1 MKKAQYGVVNPKKL
15 DYMFALVMSIIA
27 VGALWTGIWIT
38 ASQTLETAREVL
50 ELTKKA
56 FLFDLADI
64 KYLVILFQSIAIYC
78 TCVAFLTMLV
88 LAIAKKKWRVIPG
101 VVSILFAGFALTLAF
116 GFLSI
121 YANQLNV
128 GVTGLFA
135 VVLGALF
142 VLLFV
147 LIYKIFKCTY
157 ILLGCDNAYQ
167 KYLEDDGMHC
177 PLKNEKVDEKPA
189 KAAEKPAKVEAVA
202 PKEEKVKEEAK
213 PKEVAKK
220 EKPAKVEK
228 KSESFEVLEQQTEFG
243 KANHFTFEQK
253 LKMAKPV
260 ARQYFKDIKK
270 YFEELGFKSNL
281 TKSAQ
286 TFTYKNTKYAIT
298 TTAGKSGLK
307 VYFKLDPA
315 NYKNLTI
322 PFTDASDKKK
332 YEKTPFLFI
341 VKSDLAV
348 RRAKALMDDIKKT
361 LENEE
366 K

>member
-1 MKKAQYGVVNPKKL
+1 
-15 DYMFALVMSIIA
+15 
-27 VGALWTGIWIT
+27 
-38 ASQTLETAREVL
+38 
-50 ELTKKA
+50 
-56 FLFDLADI
+56 
-64 KYLVILFQSIAIYC
+64 
-78 TCVAFLTMLV
+78 
-88 LAIAKKKWRVIPG
+88 
-101 VVSILFAGFALTLAF
+101 
-116 GFLSI
+116 
-121 YANQLNV
+121 
-128 GVTGLFA
+128 
-135 VVLGALF
+135 
-142 VLLFV
+142 
-147 LIYKIFKCTY
+147 
-157 ILLGCDNAYQ
+157 
-167 KYLEDDGMHC
+167 
-177 PLKNEKVDEKPA
+177 
-189 KAAEKPAKVEAVA
+189 
-202 PKEEKVKEEAK
+202 
-213 PKEVAKK
+213 
-220 EKPAKVEK
+220 
-228 KSESFEVLEQQTEFG
+228 
-243 KANHFTFEQK
+243 
-253 LKMAKPV
+253 MAKPV

-286 TFTYKNTKYAIT
+286 TFTYKNTKYAII